1 MNFCPQCGVGVSP
14 DQKFCRNCGYNLEA
28 RSALSGAQQT
38 SGQYL
43 HLLGLSALNAY
54 YMDRRGLTSV
64 QLVSDFTAIALAAIT
79 FLFAVGVKLLLSSLS
94 FYGIGMVWLL
104 VSYPFY
110 DELRY
115 RKLSKLEGA
124 RLDEIEATRGSRTIA
139 WDSITRAAL
148 GGRTLS
154 VYRGDGRRPQ
164 ARLNLVVE
172 DDKRQAAILTL
183 ESNLGGRLVRPKT
196 HRTLA
201 YVLRPGPLVAIIF
214 LISQAILVTAA
225 VAPFFSGEQ
234 ELYTTLWNSQRQ
246 TFQEASLFLQYWSIF
261 SNNLGVAL
269 SGTVPAFGQ
278 FFLFVASYNTG
289 RVVQVISIQA
299 GLPPQDVVTVLYL
312 SPHSFLEE
320 LSYPLFSVLWI
331 YYWSREDRY
340 TIHELAVRR
349 RRNSVKVLVI
359 LAEFTL
365 LLAVAALFEVAEPLL
380 GLGGLLLWI
389 PVGAGA
395 VYLFWRS
402 RMHRHTERN

>member
-1 MNFCPQCGVGVSP
+1 
-14 DQKFCRNCGYNLEA
+14 LEA

-54 YMDRRGLTSV
+54 YMDRRGLASV
-64 QLVSDFTAIALAAIT
+64 QLVSDFAAIALAAIT

-115 RKLSKLEGA
+115 RKLSMLEGA
-124 RLDEIEATRGSRTIA
+124 RLDEIEATRRSRTIA
-139 WDSITRAAL
+139 WDSITRAVL

-154 VYRGDGRRPQ
+154 VYRGGRRLQ
-164 ARLNLVVE
+164 AQLKLLVE

-183 ESNLGGRLVRPKT
+183 ESNLGGRLIRPKT

-246 TFQEASLFLQYWSIF
+246 TFQEASLFSQYLSIF
-261 SNNLGVAL
+261 SNNLGIAL

-278 FFLFVASYNTG
+278 FFLLVASYNTG
-289 RVVQVISIQA
+289 RVIQVISIQA
-299 GLPPQDVVTVLYL
+299 SLRPQDVVAVLYL
-312 SPHSFLEE
+312 SPHSLLEE

-331 YYWSREDRY
+331 YYWSRGDRY

-395 VYLFWRS
+395 VYLFRRS
-402 RMHRHTERN
+402 RMHRSTPRN

>member
-1 MNFCPQCGVGVSP
+1 MNFCPQCGVSVSP

-54 YMDRRGLTSV
+54 YMDRRGLASV
-64 QLVSDFTAIALAAIT
+64 QLVSDFAAIALAAIT

-124 RLDEIEATRGSRTIA
+124 RLDEIEATGGSRTIA
-139 WDSITRAAL
+139 WDSITRAVL

-154 VYRGDGRRPQ
+154 VYRGGRRLQ
-164 ARLNLVVE
+164 ARLKLLVE

-246 TFQEASLFLQYWSIF
+246 TFQEASLFSQYLSIF

-278 FFLFVASYNTG
+278 FFLLVASYNTG
-289 RVVQVISIQA
+289 RVIQVISIQA
-299 GLPPQDVVTVLYL
+299 SLRPQDVVAVLYL
-312 SPHSFLEE
+312 SPHSLLEE

-331 YYWSREDRY
+331 YYWSRGDRY

-395 VYLFWRS
+395 VYLFRRS
-402 RMHRHTERN
+402 RMHRSTPRN

>member
-1 MNFCPQCGVGVSP
+1 M
-14 DQKFCRNCGYNLEA
+14 EA
-28 RSALSGAQQT
+28 RSALPGAQQT

-54 YMDRRGLTSV
+54 YTDRRGLASV
-64 QLVSDFTAIALAAIT
+64 QLVSDFAAIALAAIT

-115 RKLSKLEGA
+115 RKLSMLEGA
-124 RLDEIEATRGSRTIA
+124 RLDEIEATRRSRTIA
-139 WDSITRAAL
+139 WDSITRAVL

-154 VYRGDGRRPQ
+154 VYRGGRRLQ
-164 ARLNLVVE
+164 AQLKLLVE

-246 TFQEASLFLQYWSIF
+246 TFQEASLFSQYLSIF

-278 FFLFVASYNTG
+278 FFLFVTSYNTG
-289 RVVQVISIQA
+289 RVIQVISIQA
-299 GLPPQDVVTVLYL
+299 GLSPQDVVTILYL

-331 YYWSREDRY
+331 YYWSRGDRY

-395 VYLFWRS
+395 VYLFRRS
-402 RMHRHTERN
+402 RMHRSTPRN

>member
-1 MNFCPQCGVGVSP
+1 MNFCPQCGVSVDP
-14 DQKFCRNCGYNLEA
+14 EQKFCRNCGYNLEA
-28 RSALSGAQQT
+28 RSALPGAQQT

-54 YMDRRGLTSV
+54 YTDRRGLASV
-64 QLVSDFTAIALAAIT
+64 QLVSDFAAIALAAIT

-139 WDSITRAAL
+139 WDSITRAVL

-154 VYRGDGRRPQ
+154 VYRGGRRPQ
-164 ARLNLVVE
+164 ARLNLLVE

-246 TFQEASLFLQYWSIF
+246 TFQEASLFSQYLSIF
-261 SNNLGVAL
+261 SNNLGIAL

-278 FFLFVASYNTG
+278 FFLLVASYNTG
-289 RVVQVISIQA
+289 RVIQVISIQA
-299 GLPPQDVVTVLYL
+299 SLRPQDVVAVLYL
-312 SPHSFLEE
+312 SPHSLLEE

-331 YYWSREDRY
+331 YYWSRGDRY

-395 VYLFWRS
+395 VYLFRRS
-402 RMHRHTERN
+402 RMHRSTPRN

>member
-1 MNFCPQCGVGVSP
+1 
-14 DQKFCRNCGYNLEA
+14 LEA
-28 RSALSGAQQT
+28 RSALPGAQQT

-64 QLVSDFTAIALAAIT
+64 QLVSDFAAIALAAIT
-79 FLFAVGVKLLLSSLS
+79 FLFAVGVKLLLSNLS

-124 RLDEIEATRGSRTIA
+124 RLDEIEATGGSRTIA
-139 WDSITRAAL
+139 WDSITRAVL

-154 VYRGDGRRPQ
+154 VYRGGRRLQ
-164 ARLNLVVE
+164 ARLKLLVE

-246 TFQEASLFLQYWSIF
+246 TFQEASLFSQYLSIF
-261 SNNLGVAL
+261 SNNLGIAL

-278 FFLFVASYNTG
+278 FFLLVASYNTG
-289 RVVQVISIQA
+289 RVIQVISIQA
-299 GLPPQDVVTVLYL
+299 SLRPQDVVAVLYL
-312 SPHSFLEE
+312 SPHSLLEE

-331 YYWSREDRY
+331 YYWSRGDRY

-395 VYLFWRS
+395 VYLFRRS
-402 RMHRHTERN
+402 RMHRSTPRN

>member
-1 MNFCPQCGVGVSP
+1 MNFCPQCGVSVDP
-14 DQKFCRNCGYNLEA
+14 EQKFCRNCGYNLEA
-28 RSALSGAQQT
+28 RSALPGAQQT

-54 YMDRRGLTSV
+54 YTDRRGLASV
-64 QLVSDFTAIALAAIT
+64 QLVSDFAAIALAAIT

-139 WDSITRAAL
+139 WDSITRAVL

-154 VYRGDGRRPQ
+154 VYRGGRRLQ
-164 ARLNLVVE
+164 ARLKLLVE

-246 TFQEASLFLQYWSIF
+246 TFQEASLFSQYLSIF
-261 SNNLGVAL
+261 SNNLGIAL

-278 FFLFVASYNTG
+278 FFLLVASYNTG
-289 RVVQVISIQA
+289 RVIQVISIQA
-299 GLPPQDVVTVLYL
+299 SLRPQDVVAVLYL
-312 SPHSFLEE
+312 SPHSLLEE

-331 YYWSREDRY
+331 YYWSRGDRY

-395 VYLFWRS
+395 VYLFRRS
-402 RMHRHTERN
+402 RMHRSTPRN

>member
-1 MNFCPQCGVGVSP
+1 
-14 DQKFCRNCGYNLEA
+14 LEA
-28 RSALSGAQQT
+28 RSALPGAQQT

-64 QLVSDFTAIALAAIT
+64 QLVSDFAAIALAAIT
-79 FLFAVGVKLLLSSLS
+79 FLFAVGVKLLLSNLS

-139 WDSITRAAL
+139 WDSITRAVL

-154 VYRGDGRRPQ
+154 VYRGGRRLQ
-164 ARLNLVVE
+164 ARLKLLVE

-246 TFQEASLFLQYWSIF
+246 TFQEASLFSQYLSIF

-278 FFLFVASYNTG
+278 FFLLVASYNTG
-289 RVVQVISIQA
+289 RVIQVISIQA
-299 GLPPQDVVTVLYL
+299 SLPPQDVVTILYL

-331 YYWSREDRY
+331 YYWSRGDRY
-340 TIHELAVRR
+340 TIHELAIRR

-395 VYLFWRS
+395 VYLFRRS
-402 RMHRHTERN
+402 RMHRSSQRI